1 MYFNIGLLIFY
12 LALIRSSSAAIIS
25 DPSLVN
31 GKGYDY
37 IVVGAG
43 TAGSVVASRLTEDK
57 NAQVLLIEAGIS
69 NTDGDISAI
78 QVPFLVT
85 ETAQSRYDWNYTTV
99 PQKSLG
105 NRILTYPRGFV
116 LGGSSSINYMAYTR
130 GPSDEY
136 NRLAKLTGDNGWDW
150 PTSFKYGLKSERH
163 VQSADNHNTTGQ
175 FDPKL
180 HGTSGPLLTS
190 LPGNPTDI
198 DQRVL
203 NTTSQ
208 FALEFPFNLDMNGG
222 SSLGFSW
229 LQSTVGRGERS
240 SSATAYLN
248 ASVIARP
255 NLSILIQTRVTRLL
269 PISQKIEKTPTL
281 TKVEL
286 ATSRNSPRLTVS
298 ARKEVVLSAG
308 SIGTPQLLMLSG
320 VGDKEELSKL
330 KIPTVL
336 DLPDV
341 GNHLQ
346 DHPYLTLPWKV
357 NSTST
362 FDTVVFNQTAFAAA
376 FQSYERT
383 HTGLFADNAI
393 ANHIGFLRLPKNSE
407 ILKKFGEP
415 SAGPTSPHYE
425 FAFCNGFVATTQ
437 QSPTSGNYFSIAVV
451 LVSPSSRGSLTL
463 TSSSVFDQPN
473 IDPNYFSSEPDMSIM
488 VEAVKSAKRF
498 VSASAWNNYLLT
510 PFGDSPVDSSSD
522 SDIEAYIRASSISI
536 RHPVSTA
543 RISSLKDKTGVVGP
557 DLLVKGINGV
567 RVVDA
572 SVLPFAPPSHPQA
585 EIYILAER
593 ASDLIKGQTSV

>member
-1 MYFNIGLLIFY
+1 MLGIDRLLTMYLNIGLLVSY

-57 NAQVLLIEAGIS
+57 SVQVLLIEAGIS
-69 NTDGDISAI
+69 NTEGDISAI

-85 ETAQSRYDWNYTTV
+85 ETAQSRYDWNYTTT
-99 PQKSLG
+99 PQNSLG
-105 NRILTYPRGFV
+105 NRTLTYPRGFV

-136 NRLAKLTGDNGWDW
+136 SRLAKLTGDKGWDW
-150 PTSFKYGLKSERH
+150 PTSFKYGLKNERH
-163 VQSADNHNTTGQ
+163 VPSADNHNTTGQ
-175 FDPKL
+175 FDPKV

-208 FALEFPFNLDMNGG
+208 FASEFPFNLDMNGG
-222 SSLGFSW
+222 SSLGISW
-229 LQSTVGRGERS
+229 LHSTVGGGERS

-269 PISQKIEKTPTL
+269 PVSQNIAKTPTL

-286 ATSRNSPRLTVS
+286 ATSRNSTRFTAS

-308 SIGTPQLLMLSG
+308 SIGTPQILMLSG

-341 GNHLQ
+341 GKHLQ
-346 DHPYLTLPWKV
+346 DHPYLTLP
-357 NSTST
+357 T
-362 FDTVVFNQTAFAAA
+362 FDTVVFNQTAFAETL
-376 FQSYERT
+376 QSYEMT

-393 ANHIGFLRLPKNSE
+393 ANQIGFLRLPNNSE

-425 FAFCNGFVATTQ
+425 FAF
-437 QSPTSGNYFSIAVV
+437 S
-451 LVSPSSRGSLTL
+451 
-463 TSSSVFDQPN
+463 
-473 IDPNYFSSEPDMSIM
+473 PDMSIM
-488 VEAVKSAKRF
+488 VEAIKSAKRF
-498 VSASAWNNYLLT
+498 VSGSAWDNYLLT
-510 PFGDSPVDSSSD
+510 PFGDSP
-522 SDIEAYIRASSISI
+522 DIEAYIRASSISI
-536 RHPVSTA
+536 RHPVATA

-593 ASDLIKGQTSV
+593 ASDLIKGRTSV